1 MISSAHCKNQTAIS
15 EILRLTVVHFLN
27 SKSKTET
34 VEQQQGEQMRTDEWQ
49 KQEWRQ
55 RDKRWVYRGIWHTPK
70 DESSLHSERIGHLAQ
85 CVLSGDVVCVS
96 MWVSVC
102 VCHESARGDRSICPV
117 MRPCKLVWS
126 EKPVQICVAAL
137 CVSHWIS
144 VKVETAGTSH
154 LTAPLFCWW
163 WGKDE
168 SSSLLWPLGRP
179 RGISLWCCTP
189 QGHLHS
195 MNEAKVREDAKRLVT
210 SMDHTLQAFIDCE
223 GFFTKYKKCHD
234 FF

>member
-1 MISSAHCKNQTAIS
+1 MGLQGNLTHTQRWIIFAFRTNWSFSS
-15 EILRLTVVHFLN
+15 
-27 SKSKTET
+27 
-34 VEQQQGEQMRTDEWQ
+34 
-49 KQEWRQ
+49 
-55 RDKRWVYRGIWHTPK
+55 
-70 DESSLHSERIGHLAQ
+70 
-85 CVLSGDVVCVS
+85 VCVE
-96 MWVSVC
+96 WGCCLCLYVSEC

-168 SSSLLWPLGRP
+168 SSCLLWPLGTTQRYQP
-179 RGISLWCCTP
+179 LVLHTTGSPPWVEWGQGRGRCETSGDISGSHTSGIHWLWRIFLEYRKTL
-189 QGHLHS
+189 GASVHS
-195 MNEAKVREDAKRLVT
+195 FLNT
-210 SMDHTLQAFIDCE
+210 
-223 GFFTKYKKCHD
+223 
-234 FF
+234 